1 MMYYLNMNLSIQN
14 NFANLN
20 DLCDQVFD
28 YFDLT
33 ICDLENKIDSKL
45 SIGNFKN
52 KLDTFADKHFKSAL
66 FDFDNEIR
74 NLKIHFPN
82 ELFQIEKLSEEIKKT
97 FNDFLNK
104 NVLDVDII
112 TSLKERIKDNINKIK
127 VI

>member
-1 MMYYLNMNLSIQN
+1 MMYYLAMNLSIQN

>member
-1 MMYYLNMNLSIQN
+1 MMYYLTMNLSIQN

-52 KLDTFADKHFKSAL
+52 KLDPRL
-66 FDFDNEIR
+66 
-74 NLKIHFPN
+74 
-82 ELFQIEKLSEEIKKT
+82 
-97 FNDFLNK
+97 
-104 NVLDVDII
+104 I
-112 TSLKERIKDNINKIK
+112 TS
-127 VI
+127 

>member
-1 MMYYLNMNLSIQN
+1 MMYYLTMNLSIQN